1 MKIKKTQK
9 TKICPNCLTKI
20 PLQQRTGT
28 WKGYKI
34 RNGHVFCKECST
46 EIK

>member
-1 MKIKKTQK
+1 MKIKKTQ
-9 TKICPNCLTKI
+9 TKVCGNCLSKI
-20 PLQQRTGT
+20 PLQQKTGA